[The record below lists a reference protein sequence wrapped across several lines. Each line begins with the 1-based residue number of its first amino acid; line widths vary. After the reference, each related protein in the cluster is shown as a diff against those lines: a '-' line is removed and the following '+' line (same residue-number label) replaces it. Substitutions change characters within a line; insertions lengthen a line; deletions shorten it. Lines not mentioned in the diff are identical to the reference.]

1 MLLTKIPEATV
12 INFGSIITPFDM
24 IAMQAVMNTI
34 AAKLVGIIIDSWL
47 LFRVIQPQS
56 NH

>member
-1 MLLTKIPEATV
+1 
-12 INFGSIITPFDM
+12 M

-34 AAKLVGIIIDSWL
+34 APELVGIIIASWL